1 MSHRDILRP
10 QLRIDEGCVEHAYT
24 DSEGYL
30 TIGIGRLIDKRR
42 GGRLRPDEIALM
54 LENDIIDAETDARAL
69 FPSFER
75 LSDARKAVLC
85 NFCFNLGRQKASQFV
100 KFRAAI
106 EEEDFERASKEML
119 DSLWSRQVGIRAT
132 RLAKMIREG

>member
-10 QLRIDEGCVEHAYT
+10 QLRIDEGYVEHAYT

-54 LENDIIDAETDARAL
+54 LENDITDAETDARAL
-69 FPSFER
+69 FPTFEQ
-75 LSDARKAVLC
+75 LSNVRKAVLC
-85 NFCFNLGRQKASQFV
+85 NMAFNLGRERLAGFR
-100 KFRAAI
+100 KFREAVAAQAWF
-106 EEEDFERASKEML
+106 DAAAEML
-119 DSLWSRQVGIRAT
+119 DSLWARQVGIRAQ
-132 RLAKMIREG
+132 RLAKQMKGE